1 MNETALKMAKSMY
14 TSSMNDWLKGET
26 PFATSGKLKKHHEE
40 IHENVARFL
49 TNQLKGPKEFKE
61 PYLTQLK
68 QVLLY
73 L

>member
-1 MNETALKMAKSMY
+1 MY
-14 TSSMNDWLKGET
+14 TSSMNDWLKEEE
-26 PFATSGKLKKHHEE
+26 PFATSEKLKKHHEE

-49 TNQLKGPKEFKE
+49 TNQLKGSNEFKE
-61 PYLTQLK
+61 PFLIQLH